1 MIESKILNWM
11 LRGPI
16 QLADVYRSIEPG
28 LLLEAFNKNYKG
40 VLRSVQDYQSKYKTP
55 PSPSILA
62 GMLDERDRAILDS
75 ICEDDC
81 AQNEIQFYAVHLI
94 RMYVQIPIMKNRE
107 YVF

>member
-28 LLLEAFNKNYKG
+28 LLLESFNKNYKG
-40 VLRSVQDYQSKYKTP
+40 VLRAVQEYHSKYKTP

-62 GMLDERDRAILDS
+62 GMLSEKDQAIL
-75 ICEDDC
+75 E
-81 AQNEIQFYAVHLI
+81 
-94 RMYVQIPIMKNRE
+94 
-107 YVF
+107 